1 MNAGFS
7 AFPHA
12 PSATAQHWV
21 IAYASSGKAA
31 LNEALD
37 TLYLPNLQNLLRQM
51 ACVSRSS
58 VLTQGDDAFL
68 MPHESACEIWG
79 IQPTSGAQACITPC
93 HWQVGMN
100 EVIMLNPAEMGLSE
114 DESKQL
120 LAAIQP
126 YFQED
131 GLEVVYESPLI
142 WQAKSQLFE
151 GLPFASLD
159 RVVGQNVKPWMPDA
173 SKAPHA
179 KSLQRLQ
186 SEMQMLMYQHPVND
200 QRSLEGRWTLNSF
213 WVHRN
218 LEQLHPHP
226 SPMRISLDLRDSV
239 QAANANQWQ
248 QTWQHLE
255 ATVCRPLL
263 EALAAQQTISITLCS
278 ETAWQHYEP
287 LKASWLTALKRVFRP
302 LTVTQELRALAAGVS
317 EP

>member
-1 MNAGFS
+1 
-7 AFPHA
+7 
-12 PSATAQHWV
+12 
-21 IAYASSGKAA
+21 
-31 LNEALD
+31 
-37 TLYLPNLQNLLRQM
+37 
-51 ACVSRSS
+51 
-58 VLTQGDDAFL
+58 
-68 MPHESACEIWG
+68 
-79 IQPTSGAQACITPC
+79 
-93 HWQVGMN
+93 MN

-239 QAANANQWQ
+239 QAANAKQWQ
-248 QTWQHLE
+248 QTWQH
-255 ATVCRPLL
+255 
-263 EALAAQQTISITLCS
+263 
-278 ETAWQHYEP
+278 
-287 LKASWLTALKRVFRP
+287 
-302 LTVTQELRALAAGVS
+302 
-317 EP
+317 

>member
-58 VLTQGDDAFL
+58 ILTQGDDAFL

-200 QRSLEGRWTLNSF
+200 QRSLEGRWTL
-213 WVHRN
+213 
-218 LEQLHPHP
+218 
-226 SPMRISLDLRDSV
+226 RDSV

-248 QTWQHLE
+248 QTWQHLD

-287 LKASWLTALKRVFRP
+287 LKASWLTGLKRVFRP